1 MKHLPLII
9 TICALAGCAPTGSK
23 QSAQAHPDAQVIQTI
38 VEEQVKSAKASL
50 RPKAIVVVVAEPK
63 TGKILAIDGY
73 ERGNVANR
81 GSSNALAGRL
91 LFEPTSTFKPV
102 VAVAAL
108 ESGTINP
115 KTKIFC
121 ENGSFTHAGQI
132 IRDSRPLGNLTFD
145 EILAASSNIGASKM
159 ALTIDDKVYY
169 DCIRKFGFGKK
180 SGLSIPTESGGLV
193 QPPAQWDALTK
204 ARMAFGQNVAVTP
217 IQLTMAYCALANGGL
232 LMKPVASDERPKV
245 VRRVCSERT
254 ANLVKNALQAI
265 DPEKRTSPS
274 SQEEEVIVGGKTGTA
289 RAINSE
295 GGYLPD
301 QIWTMFVGFFPVKD
315 PEYVITVVVDD
326 ADLTPDKNYGG
337 LVAAPIFSEIA
348 DKILK
353 LK

>member
-1 MKHLPLII
+1 MEHLPLII
-9 TICALAGCAPTGSK
+9 TICALAGCAPTFSK
-23 QSAQAHPDAQVIQTI
+23 QTAQAHPDAQAIQTI

-63 TGKILAIDGY
+63 TGRILAIDGY
-73 ERGNVANR
+73 EERSVANS

-102 VAVAAL
+102 TAVAAL
-108 ESGTINP
+108 DSGTITP
-115 KTKIFC
+115 ETKIFC
-121 ENGSFTHAGQI
+121 ENGSFAHGGGI
-132 IRDSRPLGNLTFD
+132 IKDSSPLGDLTFD
-145 EILAASSNIGASKM
+145 EILAESSNIGASKM
-159 ALTIDDKVYY
+159 ALTLDDEAYY
-169 DCIRKFGFGKK
+169 DYLRKFGFGEM
-180 SGLSIPTESGGLV
+180 SGLATPMESRGLV
-193 QPPAQWDALTK
+193 KPPAQWDALTK

-232 LMKPVASDERPKV
+232 LMKPVTGDEAPKV
-245 VRRVCSERT
+245 VRRICSKRT
-254 ANLVKNALQAI
+254 ANLVKNALQSI

-274 SQEEEVIVGGKTGTA
+274 SQDEEVIVGGKTGTA
-289 RAINSE
+289 LAINSD

-301 QIWTMFVGFFPVKD
+301 QVWTMFVGFFPVKD

-348 DKILK
+348 EKILK
-353 LK
+353 SK